1 MKKDLKLVL
10 ELEWLWEMEMALA
23 LEKLWARSFLLDKDD

>member
-1 MKKDLKLVL
+1 
-10 ELEWLWEMEMALA
+10 LEWLWEMEMALA